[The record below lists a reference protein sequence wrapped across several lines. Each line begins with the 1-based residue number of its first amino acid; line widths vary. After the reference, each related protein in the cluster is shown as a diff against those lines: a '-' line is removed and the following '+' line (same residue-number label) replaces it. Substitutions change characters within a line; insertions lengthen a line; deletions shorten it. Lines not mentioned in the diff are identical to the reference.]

1 VSRNTSTVKEEK
13 VQISKFQPIKS
24 VNLSLNPRAKEKL
37 PDNLNFSSDAL
48 LKKINS
54 TLQANQYLNTNN
66 LPTNISVE
74 VLITNIRTRSG
85 VTAIMLGPLAGGDY
99 ITGDVLIKD
108 GANTI
113 DKFEVDEL
121 YKRNIKYL
129 TPDDINNN
137 YEESMSKII
146 NFVGNSPIHISFD
159 VDAID
164 PEYIPSTGTHVKNGV
179 QLQTAINTLDVL
191 RTKKL
196 VSLDITELNMKL
208 GTISESKKS
217 MKNTLRLFNA
227 FLE

>member
-1 VSRNTSTVKEEK
+1 VKILFRAVTFLSLVSLVGCASTVSRNTSTVKEEK

-113 DKFEVDEL
+113 DKFEVDVTFAWGGAMGDTDS
-121 YKRNIKYL
+121 RMNWM
-129 TPDDINNN
+129 
-137 YEESMSKII
+137 YE
-146 NFVGNSPIHISFD
+146 SF
-159 VDAID
+159 ANKMTEEI
-164 PEYIPSTGTHVKNGV
+164 
-179 QLQTAINTLDVL
+179 
-191 RTKKL
+191 KKL
-196 VSLDITELNMKL
+196 MPIT
-208 GTISESKKS
+208 
-217 MKNTLRLFNA
+217 KN
-227 FLE
+227 

>member
-1 VSRNTSTVKEEK
+1 MKILFRAVTFLSLVSLVGCASTVSRNTSTVKEEK

-113 DKFEVDEL
+113 DKFEVDVTFAWGGAMGDTDS
-121 YKRNIKYL
+121 RMNWM
-129 TPDDINNN
+129 
-137 YEESMSKII
+137 YE
-146 NFVGNSPIHISFD
+146 SF
-159 VDAID
+159 ANKMTEEI
-164 PEYIPSTGTHVKNGV
+164 
-179 QLQTAINTLDVL
+179 
-191 RTKKL
+191 KKL
-196 VSLDITELNMKL
+196 MPIT
-208 GTISESKKS
+208 
-217 MKNTLRLFNA
+217 KN
-227 FLE
+227 

>member
-1 VSRNTSTVKEEK
+1 MKILFRAVTFLSLVSLVGCASTVSRNTSTVKEEK

-24 VNLSLNPRAKEKL
+24 VNLGLNPRAKEKL

-113 DKFEVDEL
+113 DKFEVDVTFAWGGAMGDTDS
-121 YKRNIKYL
+121 RMNWM
-129 TPDDINNN
+129 
-137 YEESMSKII
+137 YE
-146 NFVGNSPIHISFD
+146 SF
-159 VDAID
+159 ANKMTEEI
-164 PEYIPSTGTHVKNGV
+164 
-179 QLQTAINTLDVL
+179 
-191 RTKKL
+191 KKL
-196 VSLDITELNMKL
+196 MPIT
-208 GTISESKKS
+208 
-217 MKNTLRLFNA
+217 KN
-227 FLE
+227 